1 MEIKKLSGPDY
12 NAIYSKVPRLCI
24 DLIIEKSNEIL
35 LIERAID
42 PGKGLWH
49 LPGGTVLL
57 GETILMA
64 ATRIVKEETGL
75 EVKKLEF
82 LGVMEFAN
90 PKNSFFHT
98 VSIVHRCTCAEGSVK
113 GSFQGSNLNFISFL
127 PFKMIEEQKLFLSTH
142 LGVRAESAGNTY
154 P

>member
-1 MEIKKLSGPDY
+1 MEIKKLPSSEFK
-12 NAIYSKVPRLCI
+12 AVYSKVPRLCI

-75 EVKKLEF
+75 DVRKLEF

-98 VSIVHRCTCAEGSVK
+98 VSIVHRCTCAEGLVE
-113 GSFQGSNLNFISFL
+113 GSFQGKNLNFTKLL
-127 PFKMIEEQKLFLSTH
+127 PLKMIEEQKIFLGSH
-142 LGVRAESAGNTY
+142 LGIRIENRT
-154 P
+154 